1 VPELSGDQQPQ
12 IHFITSPALETVFA
26 LEALV
31 HPERRRFAGA
41 WAEQVEAQL
50 SQAERTWLAL
60 LRRLPEVHI
69 AADLTIPHRCFQDPG
84 RLADIVA
91 ALSETDFIN
100 LTLGGFFTAGQISA
114 WREAPDGAQRLRKEH
129 PWLWGGDEAV
139 LDLILRQPDGLRDA
153 IAGLLPRVWELGVQP
168 MLPRLEPLWEK
179 TIAQAREEAA
189 GKDPKS
195 FAFSVFGKPFA
206 RRYGPDHVFEQYL
219 FAPSYFFSP
228 MKVALFEPDVAL
240 VTLDCRLGTWA
251 MQKARDQVVEGLRAM
266 AEENR
271 LQILRLLTMDK
282 GFGGWVAGRLKL
294 NPATVTHHMTLLR
307 KAGLLKEEEGPPGA
321 AKYYRTDREA
331 LRRLIRLLED
341 YLDGNIGPEWEGE
354 NE

>member
-31 HPERRRFAGA
+31 HPERRSFAA
-41 WAEQVEAQL
+41 TWAEQVEGQL
-50 SQAERTWLAL
+50 SEGERTWLAL
-60 LRRLPEVHI
+60 LRGLPEVYI
-69 AADLTIPHRCFQDPG
+69 AADLTIPHRCFQDPL
-84 RLADIVA
+84 RLAEIVA

-100 LTLGGFFTAGQISA
+100 LTLGGFFSASQIAA

-139 LDLILRQPDGLRDA
+139 LGLILRQPGGLRDA
-153 IAGLLPRVWELGVQP
+153 IAGLLPRVWELGVAP
-168 MLPRLEPLWEK
+168 MLPRLEDLWEK
-179 TIAQAREEAA
+179 TIAQARKEAA

-195 FAFSVFGKPFA
+195 FAFKVFGKPFA
-206 RRYGPDHVFEQYL
+206 RRYGPDHIFEQYL

-251 MQKARDQVVEGLRAM
+251 MQEARNQVVEGLRAM

-331 LRRLIRLLED
+331 LRRLMRLLED
-341 YLDGNIGPEWEGE
+341 YLDGNIGPEWEGDSE
-354 NE
+354 

>member
-1 VPELSGDQQPQ
+1 MPEISGDLQPQ
-12 IHFITSPALETVFA
+12 IHFLPSPALETVFA

-31 HPERRRFAGA
+31 HPARRCFAA
-41 WAEQVEAQL
+41 SWAAQVEALL
-50 SQAERTWLAL
+50 SQGERTWLAL
-60 LRRLPEVHI
+60 LRHLPEVYI
-69 AADLTIPHRCFQDPG
+69 AADLTIPHRCFQDPS
-84 RLADIVA
+84 RLAEILA
-91 ALSETDFIN
+91 AMSPAEFIN
-100 LTLGGFFTAGQISA
+100 LTLGGRFSADQIAA

-129 PWLWGGDEAV
+129 PWLWGGDEGV
-139 LDLILRQPDGLRDA
+139 LDLILRQPDALRDA
-153 IAGLLPRVWELGVQP
+153 VAGLLPRVWELGVQP

-189 GKDPKS
+189 GKDPKT

-228 MKVALFEPDVAL
+228 MKVALFEPDMAL

-251 MQKARDQVVEGLRAM
+251 MQAARNQVVEGLRAV

-271 LQILRLLTMDK
+271 LQILRLLSMDK

-294 NPATVTHHMTLLR
+294 NPATVTHHITLLR
-307 KAGLLKEEEGPPGA
+307 KAGLLREDEGPPGA

-341 YLDGNIGPEWEGE
+341 YLDGNLEPDWEGADE
-354 NE
+354 

>member
-1 VPELSGDQQPQ
+1 MPELSGDQQPQ

-26 LEALV
+26 LEALA
-31 HPERRRFAGA
+31 HPERRPFAA
-41 WAEQVEAQL
+41 TWAHEVEAQL
-50 SQAERTWLAL
+50 TQPEQDWLAL
-60 LRRLPEVHI
+60 LRRLPELYV
-69 AADLTIPHRCFQDPG
+69 AADLTIPHRCFQHPG
-84 RLADIVA
+84 QLAAILA
-91 ALSETDFIN
+91 AMSPSDFIN
-100 LTLGGFFTAGQISA
+100 LTLGGYFTADQIAA
-114 WREAPDGAQRLRKEH
+114 WRSAPDGAQRLRKEH

-139 LDLILRQPDGLRDA
+139 LDLILCQPDGLRDA

-168 MLPRLEPLWEK
+168 MLPRLEPLWER
-179 TIAQAREEAA
+179 TIAQAREEAE
-189 GKDPKS
+189 GKEPKA

-251 MQKARDQVVEGLRAM
+251 MQATRDHLVEGLRAM

-271 LQILRLLTMDK
+271 LQILRLLSMDK

-321 AKYYRTDREA
+321 AKYYKTDRAA
-331 LRRLIRLLED
+331 LRRLLKLLED
-341 YLDGNIGPEWEGE
+341 YLDGNIEPDWEGE
-354 NE
+354 KD